1 MAGNGSTDACRGI
14 LLGAYSYVKSD
25 KDAKAL
31 QAQYDAQSAL
41 LENVEDE
48 KDVLA
53 LSQSILEEK
62 MTAAQIANVLSVIAN
77 EELVNEKRTTLI
89 IPY

>member
-1 MAGNGSTDACRGI
+1 M
-14 LLGAYSYVKSD
+14 LGAYSYVKSD